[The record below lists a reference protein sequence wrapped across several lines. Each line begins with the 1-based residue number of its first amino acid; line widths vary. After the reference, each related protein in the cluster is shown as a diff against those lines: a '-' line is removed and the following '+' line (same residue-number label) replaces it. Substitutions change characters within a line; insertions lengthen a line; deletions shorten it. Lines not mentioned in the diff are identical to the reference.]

1 MPAQARIKPRR
12 DTSANWA
19 SANPVLQSGEI
30 GFDTTTGQFKIGD
43 GTTAWSSLTY
53 VTVTPAGA
61 ETLTNK
67 TLTSPVLGGTTTT
80 ASGNLVV
87 APASTILEV
96 QGGSSVDA
104 SIQLNCY
111 VNTHGQ
117 KIKAAPH
124 AVEATNTLL
133 LPGGSVIGNS
143 DATLVSDTGTQTL
156 TNKTIDGNSNTLT
169 VLNAQTTATASANN
183 NTIVLRDGSAN
194 TAVNQITL
202 GVDPTQDMHAAT
214 KAYVD
219 ALASGVNWH
228 VAVKAAQA
236 SNISNGTYTAGSAGG
251 DGGTGVGAYIESNT
265 NGAIGT
271 VDGYQMLLNDRLLYI
286 GATNQV
292 HNGIYVVSNAGS
304 AGTPWRITRAANFDG
319 SIPAEY
325 VQSGDA
331 VYILNGTNYGNQ
343 GYIQVNIGTGVGEII
358 KVGTDS
364 MSWQQFTG
372 AASIIAGTALSKSGN
387 TLSVVEATQ
396 SVPGYLSASDK
407 TKLDALQMP
416 ISFHIAGTLSTGVK
430 QPRFIS
436 TVACTLVNARAYA
449 GGGSGVTYRLVKNG
463 STNGNT
469 SATVGAAVVTTSLST
484 VTSLAV
490 GDTLQVEIV
499 NAGTSGADLSVTIE
513 ATY

>member
-30 GFDTTTGQFKIGD
+30 GFDTTSKQFKIGD
-43 GTTAWSSLTY
+43 GTTAWSSLSY
-53 VTVTPAGA
+53 VTETPSGA
-61 ETLTNK
+61 QTKADTAESDAISAAAADATSQISTHAALTA
-67 TLTSPVLGGTTTT
+67 THGATGAIVGTT
-80 ASGNLVV
+80 N
-87 APASTILEV
+87 
-96 QGGSSVDA
+96 
-104 SIQLNCY
+104 
-111 VNTHGQ
+111 
-117 KIKAAPH
+117 
-124 AVEATNTLL
+124 
-133 LPGGSVIGNS
+133 
-143 DATLVSDTGTQTL
+143 TQTL
-156 TNKTIDGNSNTLT
+156 TGKTIDGNSNTLT

-202 GVDPTQDMHAAT
+202 GVEPTQDMHAAT

-271 VDGYQMLLNDRLLYI
+271 VDGYQMLLNDRLLYF
-286 GATNQV
+286 GATNQA

-304 AGTPWRITRAANFDG
+304 AGTPWRITRATNFDG
-319 SIPAEY
+319 GVPADY
-325 VQSGDA
+325 VHSGDA

-372 AASIIAGTALSKSGN
+372 VASIIAGTALSKSGN
-387 TLSVVEATQ
+387 TLSVVAATQ

-436 TVACTLVNARAYA
+436 PVACTLVNARAYA

>member
-1 MPAQARIKPRR
+1 MPNIIKPRR
-12 DTSANWA
+12 DTAANWA
-19 SANPVLQSGEI
+19 SVNPTLAAGEI
-30 GFDTTTGQFKIGD
+30 GYDSTNKQFKIGT
-43 GTTAWSSLTY
+43 GSTAWTSLPFSTESPDGAQAKADTAESDAISS
-53 VTVTPAGA
+53 
-61 ETLTNK
+61 
-67 TLTSPVLGGTTTT
+67 
-80 ASGNLVV
+80 
-87 APASTILEV
+87 
-96 QGGSSVDA
+96 
-104 SIQLNCY
+104 
-111 VNTHGQ
+111 
-117 KIKAAPH
+117 AA
-124 AVEATNTLL
+124 
-133 LPGGSVIGNS
+133 S
-143 DATLVSDTGTQTL
+143 DATTKVSTHAGLSTTHGVSGSIVGTSDTQTL

-319 SIPAEY
+319 GVPADY
-325 VQSGDA
+325 VHSGDA

-407 TKLDALQMP
+407 TKLDGLRMP
-416 ISFHIAGTLSTGVK
+416 ISFHIAGTLTTGVK
-430 QPRFIS
+430 APRFIS
-436 TVACTLVNARAYA
+436 PVACTLSTARAFANA
-449 GGGSGVTYRLVKNG
+449 GSDVTYRIVLNS
-463 STNGNT
+463 STNSNT
-469 SATVGAAVVTTSLST
+469 SASVGQAVVATSLT
-484 VTSLAV
+484 GVTSLAV
-490 GDTLQVEIV
+490 GDVLQVEIV
-499 NAGTSGADLSVTIE
+499 SAGTSGADLSVTVE
-513 ATY
+513 AAY

>member
-30 GFDTTTGQFKIGD
+30 GFDTTTSQFKIGD
-43 GTTAWSSLTY
+43 GTTAWSSLSY
-53 VTVTPAGA
+53 VTETPSGAQTKADTAESDAIAAAAADATSQISTHAG
-61 ETLTNK
+61 LTA
-67 TLTSPVLGGTTTT
+67 THGATGAVVGTT
-80 ASGNLVV
+80 N
-87 APASTILEV
+87 
-96 QGGSSVDA
+96 
-104 SIQLNCY
+104 
-111 VNTHGQ
+111 
-117 KIKAAPH
+117 
-124 AVEATNTLL
+124 
-133 LPGGSVIGNS
+133 
-143 DATLVSDTGTQTL
+143 TQTL
-156 TNKTIDGNSNTLT
+156 TGKTIDGNSNTLT
-169 VLNAQTTATASANN
+169 VLNNQTTATASSTAS
-183 NTIVLRDGSAN
+183 TIVLRDSSSN
-194 TAVNQITL
+194 TAINQITL

-236 SNISNGTYTAGSAGG
+236 SNIGNGTYTAGSAGG
-251 DGGTGVGAYIESNT
+251 DGGTGVGAYIQSNT

-271 VDGYQMLLNDRLLYI
+271 VDGYQMLLNDRLLYF
-286 GATNQV
+286 GATNQA

-304 AGTPWRITRAANFDG
+304 AGTPWRITRASNFDG
-319 SIPAEY
+319 GIPADY
-325 VQSGDA
+325 VHSGDA

-343 GYIQVNIGTGVGEII
+343 GYIQVNTGTGVDGII

-387 TLSVVEATQ
+387 TLSVVQATQ
-396 SVPGYLSASDK
+396 SVPGYLSAADK
-407 TKLDALQMP
+407 TKIDALQMP
-416 ISFHIAGTLSTGVK
+416 ISFHIAGSLSAGVK

-436 TVACTLVNARAYA
+436 PVACTLVNARAYA